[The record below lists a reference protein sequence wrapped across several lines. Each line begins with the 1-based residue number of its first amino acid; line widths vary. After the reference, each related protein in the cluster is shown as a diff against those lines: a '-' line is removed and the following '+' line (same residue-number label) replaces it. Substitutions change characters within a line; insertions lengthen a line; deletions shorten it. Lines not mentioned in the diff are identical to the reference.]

1 MAKLLTGTRV
11 YGTANVDNVLTVG
24 NITPVNSTSNTTGSL
39 IVVGGVG
46 ILGNTYTGNL
56 VISGSS
62 AAGNGITFADGT
74 KQTTAASGSGIDQ
87 YARDTANVTIG
98 VNTTQNTRITIIEGT
113 NASQNV
119 RIDYSNTAIT
129 IIQGTDVGQN
139 SRMTIIEGVDVGQ
152 NTRMTIGDGVNTS
165 QNTRI
170 DYSNTAITIIQGTD
184 VSQNTRIDY
193 SNTAITI
200 LQGVN
205 AGQNSNI
212 AFVQTLANTDFT
224 NVSIATTTSSSNG
237 LYIPVITVAAN
248 GRVTAISN
256 TLITTSG
263 GGSVSGYLNNS
274 VIFANT
280 TGYLSNTSNISF
292 YTSNNTLVINGTLAA
307 TSKSFSINH
316 PTKPNT
322 QLRYG
327 SLEGPENGV
336 YVRGVLNGNV
346 IELPEYWTKL
356 VDPKTITVQL
366 TPIGKHQKLYVDRVE
381 DNCVFVGVDGWFKNN
396 ITCYYIIYA
405 ERADIEKLVVEI

>member
-1 MAKLLTGTRV
+1 MAQLLSGTRI
-11 YGTANVDNVLTVG
+11 YGNTSIDSQLIVG
-24 NITPVNSTSNTTGSL
+24 NVTSWQATSNSTGSL
-39 IVVGGVG
+39 IISGGVG
-46 ILGNTYTGNL
+46 ITGNVYTGNI
-56 VISGSS
+56 VITGITS
-62 AAGNGITFADGT
+62 NGITFADGT
-74 KQTTAASGSGIDQ
+74 RQTTATATGAFLSNTSTLLTVNSASQILITNTTTSTSNTTGALVVKGGVGIQGNVYADGLFVSGSSVLNTLT
-87 YARDTANVTIG
+87 TANANISLLFAID
-98 VNTTQNTRITIIEGT
+98 NYQNTII
-113 NASQNV
+113 SV
-119 RIDYSNTAIT
+119 
-129 IIQGTDVGQN
+129 IQGTD
-139 SRMTIIEGVDVGQ
+139 
-152 NTRMTIGDGVNTS
+152 TS

-170 DYSNTAITIIQGTD
+170 DYSNAVITIIQGVDT
-184 VSQNTRIDY
+184 
-193 SNTAITI
+193 
-200 LQGVN
+200 
-205 AGQNSNI
+205 GQNANI
-212 AFVQTLANTDFT
+212 ALVQTLANTDFT
-224 NVSIATTTSSSNG
+224 NVSITTTTSSSNG

-256 TLITTSG
+256 TLITG
-263 GGSVSGYLNNS
+263 GGSSAGYLANS

-280 TGYLSNTSNISF
+280 TGYLSNTANIAF

-356 VDPKTITVQL
+356 VDAKTITVQL
-366 TPIGKHQKLYVDRVE
+366 TPIEKHQKLYVEKVE

-396 ITCYYIIYA
+396 ISCYYIVYA

>member
-11 YGTANVDNVLTVG
+11 YGTANVDNVMTVG

-74 KQTTAASGSGIDQ
+74 RQTTAATGGGGIDQ
-87 YARDTANVTIG
+87 YARDTANVIIG
-98 VNTTQNTRITIIEGT
+98 TDVGQNTRMTISDGV
-113 NASQNV
+113 NVSQNV

-129 IIQGTDVGQN
+129 IIQG
-139 SRMTIIEGVDVGQ
+139 VDLGQ
-152 NTRMTIGDGVNTS
+152 NTAIAATDGKMQSAFNKA
-165 QNTRI
+165 
-170 DYSNTAITIIQGTD
+170 NTA
-184 VSQNTRIDY
+184 
-193 SNTAITI
+193 A
-200 LQGVN
+200 
-205 AGQNSNI
+205 
-212 AFVQTLANTDFT
+212 
-224 NVSIATTTSSSNG
+224 
-237 LYIPVITVAAN
+237 
-248 GRVTAISN
+248 
-256 TLITTSG
+256 TTSG
-263 GGSVSGYLNNS
+263 YLANS

-307 TSKSFSINH
+307 TSKSFSIPH

-336 YVRGVLNGNV
+336 YIRGKLINNDT

-356 VDPKTITVQL
+356 VDKNTITVNL
-366 TPIGKHQKLYVDRVE
+366 TPIGKHQNLYVQSVN
-381 DNCVFVGVDGWFKNN
+381 DNVITVANGSWFNKDIN
-396 ITCYYIIYA
+396 CYFIVCA
-405 ERADIEKLVVEI
+405 ERNDIAKLVVEQ